1 MLGGILPGFGAAF
14 MLFVIIYELATG
26 ALSGAEIGLGF
37 GLALL
42 GYRCRSSPKAVG
54 HAKFYSDPTTSF
66 GDKVEAAFDNPE
78 PPSEGFG
85 L

>member
-1 MLGGILPGFGAAF
+1 MCPLPG
-14 MLFVIIYELATG
+14 
-26 ALSGAEIGLGF
+26 SGFAAEIGLGF
-37 GLALL
+37 GLALAGIPL
-42 GYRCRSSPKAVG
+42 SFIAKGVG